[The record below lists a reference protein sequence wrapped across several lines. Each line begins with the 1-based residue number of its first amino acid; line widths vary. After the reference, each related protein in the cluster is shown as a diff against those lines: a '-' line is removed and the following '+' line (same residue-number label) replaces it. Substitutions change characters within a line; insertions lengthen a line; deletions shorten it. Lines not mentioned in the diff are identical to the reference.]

1 MTRLSAVEPAARKER
16 VAATRRCWH
25 CDPCGWR
32 LLPNGEPI
40 DPAVRCTHK
49 APAPVRDITEP
60 IRQADL
66 FEDTEP

>member
-1 MTRLSAVEPAARKER
+1 MSRLSAAELAARKER
-16 VAATRRCWH
+16 VAAIRRCRH

-32 LLPNGEPI
+32 LRPDGEPI
-40 DPAVRCTHK
+40 DPAVRCTHR
-49 APAPVRDITEP
+49 PPTRERDITEP